1 MTLKEKEQLLQQ
13 RSVEAAKIVGTIG
26 VLLQRKQINA
36 SQETLDRLQHAW
48 NEYMMLSDLLEKVL

>member
-1 MTLKEKEQLLQQ
+1 MTRAERDRAIQQ
-13 RSVEAAKIVGTIG
+13 RTVEAAKIVGTIG

-48 NEYMMLSDLLEKVL
+48 DEYMMLSDLLEKVL